1 MPYNFSELVC
11 VNELQEM
18 ADTLS
23 ATSSISARIHDPRG
37 QIIAASG
44 MENICSRF
52 HREHPA
58 ISEMC
63 EKCNQRLLE
72 NVDPGGECLMNRCS
86 LGFTACSCPI
96 YVRDQHIATV
106 ITGPVFIDNGE
117 GVSQEVFRAQARR
130 FEFDEE
136 LYLEYLGQVPVLGE
150 PYFRSAI
157 SCFKQMVQ
165 ILVRSGVAVNKEIE
179 LQEKHL
185 EQQEKTQQARRRYS
199 DITRQLLELYTR
211 APELSDRGLYEFVLD
226 KAVGL
231 TGSTIGFFHLVSD
244 DQQTISLTTWNA
256 ETLKDCNAVYETHY
270 PLSAAGN
277 WVDCIREKRP
287 VIYNDFPTSPN
298 QKGLPEGHTPLARFM
313 SVPVME
319 GDKVR
324 YIFGVGNKIG
334 EYEKNDSDQILLI
347 ANELHKILV
356 QRTARKEN
364 KKLEDQLH
372 QAQKMEMVGR
382 LAGGVAHDFNN
393 LLTVISGNVELA
405 QMDLEPGNDL
415 HGYLD
420 EVSSAADRAA
430 ELTHQLLAF
439 SRKQIIMPRVIN
451 LNHLIENMMK
461 MLKRIIGEDVEL
473 RTLTNQRIGQIKADP
488 GQMEQVIVNMAVNA
502 RDAMPA
508 GGTLTIETSELELDG
523 EYCRDHLHVE
533 PGMYAM
539 LAISDNGNGMDE
551 ETRKHIF
558 DPFFTTKKE
567 GKGTGLGLSTVYGI
581 IKQHGGNV
589 EVYSESEAGT
599 TFKVYLPLVDE
610 QEEPIRIQAEPV
622 IRQMGIETILLV
634 EDEAIVR
641 RIARRILKRMG
652 YTVLEADNGLAALEA
667 AQKFDGTIDLL
678 LTDVVMPKMNGRQLA
693 QEMQQQYPGIKIL
706 FASGYTDNVIAH
718 HGILDEGLNFIGKPY
733 STQGLAQRVRSV
745 LDQ

>member
-1 MPYNFSELVC
+1 MPYNFSELGC
-11 VNELQEM
+11 VDELQEM
-18 ADTLS
+18 ADALS
-23 ATSSISARIHDPRG
+23 ATSSIAARIHDPRG
-37 QIIAASG
+37 QIIVASG
-44 MENICSRF
+44 LEDIWSCFYRK
-52 HREHPA
+52 HPVT
-58 ISEMC
+58 SEMC
-63 EKCNQRLLE
+63 EKCRQRLLE
-72 NVDPGGECLMNRCS
+72 NSGSGGEYLTHRCPQ
-86 LGFTACSCPI
+86 GFTVCSSP
-96 YVRDQHIATV
+96 VRVQGQHVATV
-106 ITGPVFIDNGE
+106 ITGPVLIDNGE
-117 GVSQEVFRAQARR
+117 GFSKEMFRQQAQR

-136 LYLEYLGQVPVLGE
+136 LYLEYLEQVPVLAE
-150 PYFRSAI
+150 KNFRSAA
-157 SCFKQMVQ
+157 SCFAKMTG
-165 ILVRSGVAVNKEIE
+165 ILFRLELATDTEKNLQHQHFMQQVKTKE
-179 LQEKHL
+179 
-185 EQQEKTQQARRRYS
+185 ARRRS
-199 DITRQLLELYTR
+199 EDITRQLLELYTR
-211 APELSDRGLYEFVLD
+211 APDLSDRGLYEFVLD
-226 KAVGL
+226 KAVEL

-256 ETLKDCNAVYETHY
+256 QTLKNCKAVYDAHY

-287 VIYNDFPTSPN
+287 VIYNDFPASPN

-324 YIFGVGNKIG
+324 YIFGVGNKTG

-364 KKLEDQLH
+364 KKLEEQLH

-420 EVSSAADRAA
+420 EVSAAADRAA

-461 MLKRIIGEDVEL
+461 MLKRIIGEDIDL
-473 RTLTNQRIGQIKADP
+473 RPLTNRRIGQIKADP

-502 RDAMPA
+502 RDAMPQ

-539 LAISDNGNGMDE
+539 LAISDNGSGMDE

-581 IKQHGGNV
+581 IKQHGGNI

-610 QEEPIRIQAEPV
+610 QEEHIRIQAEPV

-641 RIARRILKRMG
+641 RTARRILKRMG

-693 QEMQQQYPGIKIL
+693 QEMQRQYPGIKIL